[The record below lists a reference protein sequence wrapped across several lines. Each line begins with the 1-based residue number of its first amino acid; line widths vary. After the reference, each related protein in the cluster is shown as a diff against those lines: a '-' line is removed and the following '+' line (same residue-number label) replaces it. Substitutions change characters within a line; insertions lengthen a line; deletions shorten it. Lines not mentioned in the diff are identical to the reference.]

1 MPERQ
6 SMSEKIEW
14 YKEVLTLEPNSKL
27 FFPLARMLSEEGRVD
42 EALDVLRKGLSRHD
56 EYIEARLLFIDLLY
70 KSGTDPEE
78 TQEQIRKMHA
88 LFAGYAG
95 FWQAWA
101 AFLSKIEPDSADT
114 ASVIHF
120 LAASFTLK
128 APVSLSEVLEKGLN
142 AILHESG
149 EADAAEH
156 KPSFVSGGLGQSAA
170 PSSAGGDPASHA
182 PLREPS
188 DERTAGRDI
197 EIPLSDGRL
206 TGSPKT
212 GIRAASSITVQVP
225 IEHVEAEEEHFS
237 LRTRSMGVVLAEQG
251 DVKGA
256 LDIYHELA
264 AAASTPEENAELMHR
279 MATLRSMLT
288 SEHAQKESSPSARD
302 ETSGTGKTRLISI
315 LESLAERVEARAQS

>member
-1 MPERQ
+1 
-6 SMSEKIEW
+6 MSEKIEW
-14 YKEVLTLEPNSKL
+14 YKEVLAIEPNSKL
-27 FFPLARMLSEEGRVD
+27 FFPLARMLSEECRIE
-42 EALDVLRKGLSRHD
+42 EALDVLRKGLARHD

-70 KSGTDPEE
+70 KTGTHFDE
-78 TQEQIRKMHA
+78 TQEQIRRMHA

-120 LAASFTLK
+120 LAASFSLNTS
-128 APVSLSEVLEKGLN
+128 VTLSEVLEKGIN
-142 AILHESG
+142 AILLEST
-149 EADAAEH
+149 ESDAVER
-156 KPSFVSGGLGQSAA
+156 KPSFASGDHTQSTDNVT
-170 PSSAGGDPASHA
+170 SDKKTSCHAS
-182 PLREPS
+182 LRETS
-188 DERTAGRDI
+188 DVLTSDRDI
-197 EIPLSDGRL
+197 ANALPDGRL
-206 TGSPKT
+206 SGGSKT
-212 GIRAASSITVQVP
+212 DIRAASSITVQVP
-225 IEHVEAEEEHFS
+225 IEHVESEEEHFS
-237 LRTRSMGVVLAEQG
+237 LRTRSMAEVLAEQG
-251 DVKGA
+251 DIKGA

-288 SEHAQKESSPSARD
+288 SEQFQKEASSATKD